1 MHTSEEVAR
10 EPLGV
15 IPNLVTRHT
24 FIVVQ
29 MYGTCVLI
37 QAEKHKNW
45 QVIRKRK
52 QKKHTSKKPRENPP
66 EKRSVSRT
74 ATLD

>member
-10 EPLGV
+10 EALGV

-52 QKKHTSKKPRENPP
+52 QKKTYLEKTPGKP
-66 EKRSVSRT
+66 T
-74 ATLD
+74 

>member
-10 EPLGV
+10 EALGV
-15 IPNLVTRHT
+15 IPNLVTRHS

-52 QKKHTSKKPRENPP
+52 QKKTHHQRKKGN
-66 EKRSVSRT
+66 KK
-74 ATLD
+74 